1 MKYENV
7 LFGKECREK
16 LIEGVN
22 LTADAVEVTF
32 GPNGKNSIIAMGSD
46 VKITKDGYHT
56 AMVVND
62 KDPYI
67 SMGIKL
73 VQDTCKKTAKDAGD
87 GSSTTAILMR
97 EIVNSYKDIENPIKV
112 ARNLKNW
119 VNLTLD
125 YIKRNLTKEVSTKE
139 EIFNVATLSAN
150 NDPVIGELIAEAFN
164 KVGKDGIVTFE
175 ESEDVKDRI
184 DYSKGFRIDNGYS
197 SPYFINSPKGICEL
211 ENVRV
216 YISDTKLED
225 TNVIAN
231 IADKA
236 VRDKKA
242 LLLIAP
248 EFDSEILVFLASNLN
263 LLKSC
268 TVISPAHRNYRNILV
283 NDMRALLGE
292 TMECKN
298 VIITKDTTTF
308 MGCDSD
314 QEAVNNIIKDVR
326 TIIEGGELN
335 DFDMNFHKKRLANF
349 TAGIATIYVG
359 GYSQIE
365 VRERYDRI
373 EDAVC
378 ATQAAME
385 EGIVTGGGITLL
397 KTAEH
402 LFEMCDET
410 QSKFL
415 DILKT
420 PNKLLGVTKVDETI
434 IEPFLVTKISL
445 ENAVSTASMILTAD
459 VAIIGNTNNYMN

>member
-216 YISDTKLED
+216 YISDTKLDD